1 MMALRRSGALSA
13 LPARMQSAYRL
24 CNYLLIGMGRKS
36 WAHSQSEWRE
46 GPDTEKD
53 LELAGQVGQS
63 LIFWM

>member
-1 MMALRRSGALSA
+1 MR
-13 LPARMQSAYRL
+13 SAYRL

-36 WAHSQSEWRE
+36 SAHSQN
-46 GPDTEKD
+46 GAKD